1 MPIDSILV
9 SAAVVTM
16 FLGFAVALAWAQY
29 QTESQQND
37 DGQRRRRSF

>member
-16 FLGFAVALAWAQY
+16 FVVFAVALAWAQY
-29 QTESQQND
+29 QTAPQQND
-37 DGQRRRRSF
+37 DDRRKRRSF